1 LYGLW
6 RDYEQ
11 DPVFSHSGER
21 AQAELALYRCQTSD
35 YRDNVA
41 ILEGLLKHGHW
52 SSPEALGMDL
62 VKPENIGERPVQ
74 R

>member
-21 AQAELALYRCQTSD
+21 AQAELALYRCQLGG
-35 YRDNVA
+35 YHENVA
-41 ILEGLLKHGHW
+41 VLEDLLRHGRF
-52 SSPEALGMDL
+52 SSPQSLGMDL
-62 VKPENIGERPVQ
+62 LKRDNLAERPE
-74 R
+74 